1 MKAAKTRKESDAS
14 ITPSVNTHSGEEI
27 MRDAKDQA
35 HFFAADSQTL
45 QCLHGLDC
53 QTPRK

>member
-1 MKAAKTRKESDAS
+1 MS
-14 ITPSVNTHSGEEI
+14 
-27 MRDAKDQA
+27 DAKDQA
-35 HFFAADSQTL
+35 HFFATKGQTL